1 MGEDGE
7 RRHAAP
13 ESTAPARPAE
23 NRASAD
29 TVSRRSAGKERVN
42 ARGDATRQLLLTT
55 AEKLFAERGIAAV
68 PLRDI
73 GAAAGQKNHAV
84 VQYHFGDKE
93 NLVGEIVAYRAAIGE
108 ERRVEMFTDLV
119 VRGEPRVS
127 DLVRVFVLP
136 LAGHLEAGNHYLA
149 FMSRY
154 IIEHGGYTGLGLN
167 TASAIPSTTVTTLR
181 SLLGR
186 LLSDLPDEVLD
197 ERWMLTLTSTVH
209 TLARYQ
215 AVLASGRT
223 LSLPMDALLED
234 LVRFLTAGIQAPI
247 GHQDDSM
254 DGLTSGTGRSRPAV
268 TRGRNHAK
276 SAPHSAGGES

>member
-1 MGEDGE
+1 MDERMGEDGE

-93 NLVGEIVAYRAAIGE
+93 TLVGEIVAYRAAIGE
-108 ERRVEMFTDLV
+108 KRRVEMFTDLV
-119 VRGEPRVS
+119 VRGEPRIA
-127 DLVRVFVLP
+127 DLVRVFAFP
-136 LAGHLEAGNHYLA
+136 LASHLGEDNHYLA

-167 TASAIPSTTVTTLR
+167 TASVIPSTTVITLR

-186 LLSDLPDEVLD
+186 LLS
-197 ERWMLTLTSTVH
+197 
-209 TLARYQ
+209 
-215 AVLASGRT
+215 
-223 LSLPMDALLED
+223 
-234 LVRFLTAGIQAPI
+234 
-247 GHQDDSM
+247 
-254 DGLTSGTGRSRPAV
+254 
-268 TRGRNHAK
+268 
-276 SAPHSAGGES
+276 